1 MRILFTILIATFIV
15 SCNKELPDD
24 FVPYNASLQIDTV
37 WKLNPPT
44 TAPSNDLL
52 DIFTDHVSIQ
62 GFYADTGGTFKM
74 NDSLQ
79 IEVPANALLKNGS
92 PVVGLVSV
100 NISQYR
106 TKGQLIAANIST
118 LNNSNSQ
125 TLETIGAFNVQFYK
139 NSDLL
144 TLAPGKK
151 YTLKAKS
158 LSGNVLTNIF
168 PYYQSQNAGI
178 QTNWAPAT
186 DGSGAT
192 INTAGSEPTYLL
204 QMAGMG
210 WLTAGKL
217 ADATGAEKIR
227 LNAILPISF
236 TNSNT
241 IAFAVFKE
249 QNVVVRLHPD
259 VASKSFYTEGIPAGK
274 QIKVITLS
282 KLGDQYYLGIA
293 EATATKG
300 SIIKVAPEK
309 KTSAKD
315 IVSIIL
321 NL

>member
-1 MRILFTILIATFIV
+1 MRFLLIIFFATFIV

-118 LNNSNSQ
+118 IDNSQ

-139 NSDLL
+139 NSDPL

-158 LSGNVLTNIF
+158 LSGNVLTNLGVG
-168 PYYQSQNAGI
+168 YKSQTSGL
-178 QTNWAPAT
+178 QTIWTPAT
-186 DGSGAT
+186 DGSVAT
-192 INTAGSEPTYLL
+192 FTTAGSEPTYLL

-210 WLTAGKL
+210 WLTAGKP
-217 ADATGAEKIR
+217 ADITGAEKIR
-227 LNAILPISF
+227 LNAILPVSF
-236 TNSNT
+236 TNANT
-241 IAFAVFKE
+241 IAFMVFKE

-259 VASKSFYTEGIPAGK
+259 VASKSFYTENIPAGK
-274 QIKVITLS
+274 QIKVITIS
-282 KLGDQYYLGIA
+282 KLADQYYFGVA

-300 SIIKVAPEK
+300 TVVKVTPEK